1 MHSDRMCSC
10 CSVPWQPP
18 LRMAWSPDRSRCAHS
33 STPFPVRSL
42 QIRKYLRIR
51 FQCGQLHCWS
61 LPCRFRHHLL
71 ADIPEFL
78 LPVHHRYREALR
90 PLRSAFRHFLRQQ
103 ELLAECHGV
112 TSQSRMV
119 LPAHRTYQALLHH
132 NLLYYCRLGTFR
144 MHPPRRVPFPQSVS
158 NG

>member
-1 MHSDRMCSC
+1 MHSGRMCSC
-10 CSVPWQPP
+10 CSVPWQLL

-33 STPFPVRSL
+33 SMPFPVRSL

-51 FQCGQLHCWS
+51 FRCGQLHYWS
-61 LPCRFRHHLL
+61 LPCRFRHHLP

-119 LPAHRTYQALLHH
+119 LPAHQTYRALLHH
-132 NLLYYCRLGTFR
+132 NLLYYCRLETFR
-144 MHPPRRVPFPQSVS
+144 MHPPRRAPFPQSVS
-158 NG
+158 SG